1 MEELQD
7 AIEDA
12 QYVNAIATQED
23 GPRPVLPWEVPTE
36 EQLHQWESSLQ
47 KQQEQNCPIWDVDS
61 TLSTAIGVFL
71 FSTFVKE
78 KENDYN

>member
-23 GPRPVLPWEVPTE
+23 GPRPVLPWEKPTE
-36 EQLHQWESSLQ
+36 EQLQEWEVKNSHFDDFEWAIRSTSLISS
-47 KQQEQNCPIWDVDS
+47 
-61 TLSTAIGVFL
+61 TR
-71 FSTFVKE
+71 
-78 KENDYN
+78 